1 MQKMKK
7 DKLGFFGRLKKGL
20 GKSNASML
28 EKISYATRGK
38 IKIDDEMLEA
48 LEESL
53 ITADIGVK
61 TTTMLIAKLKSGV
74 DKKEVS
80 EIDDI
85 NAFLEK
91 KISEL
96 ISIDTQ
102 DPVTG
107 KPFVILM
114 IGVNGAGKTTTI
126 GKLANQYKNDGKDV
140 LLGAGDT
147 FRAAAI
153 EQLDEWCKKIGCD
166 IVKHHPNSDPSAV
179 AFDTI
184 KAGVAR
190 KKDIVIIDTAGR
202 LNTRTNLMEQL
213 IKIKRV
219 ISRELENAPHETLLV
234 IDGTT
239 GQNAINQVNDFHQAI
254 GVTGLVLTKLDGT
267 SKGGAIIGIIGETG
281 IPVKFIGIGE
291 KIDDLQKFDSQLFA
305 KALLEK

>member
-7 DKLGFFGRLKKGL
+7 EKLGFFGRLKKGL

-38 IKIDDEMLEA
+38 IKIDDEMLEE
-48 LEESL
+48 LEEAL
-53 ITADIGVK
+53 ITADIGMK
-61 TTTMLIAKLKSGV
+61 TTAKLIATLKAGV

-80 EIDDI
+80 EINQI
-85 NAFLEK
+85 SPFIQKEIC
-91 KISEL
+91 KI
-96 ISIDTQ
+96 ISVSGQEET
-102 DPVTG
+102 TG
-107 KPFVILM
+107 TPHVILM

-126 GKLANQYKNDGKDV
+126 GKLANHYQNEGKEV

-153 EQLDEWCKKIGCD
+153 EQLDEWCKRIGCG

-202 LNTRTNLMEQL
+202 LHTRTNLMEQL

-219 ISRELENAPHETLLV
+219 ISRELEGAPHETLLV

-239 GQNAINQVNDFHQAI
+239 GQNAINQVKEFSDAV

-267 SKGGAIIGIIGETG
+267 SRGGAVVGVVGETG

-291 KIDDLQKFDSQLFA
+291 KIDDLQAFNPELFA